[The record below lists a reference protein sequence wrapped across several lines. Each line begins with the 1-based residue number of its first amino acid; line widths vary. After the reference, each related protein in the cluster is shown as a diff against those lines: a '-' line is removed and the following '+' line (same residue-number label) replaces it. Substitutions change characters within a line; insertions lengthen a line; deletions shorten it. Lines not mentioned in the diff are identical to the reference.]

1 MIKSSKPRK
10 QRKFLYSAPLHL
22 RQKLV
27 SAHLSKELRAQM
39 KKRSL
44 PLRKGDEVKIMR
56 GSFRGKTGK
65 VLDVNL
71 KKLKIYIEGVVHKK
85 ADGKE
90 AKIPFHPSNLMIMKA
105 DLSDKKRQKI
115 VERAQSIRLQH
126 KTAPE

>member
-10 QRKFLYSAPLHL
+10 QRKFLYSAPLHV

-27 SAHLSKELRAQM
+27 SAHLSEELRLQL

-65 VLDVNL
+65 VAEVNL
-71 KKLKIYIEGVVHKK
+71 KKLKVYIEGITRKK
-85 ADGKE
+85 AGGKE
-90 AKIPFHPSNLMIMKA
+90 AKIPFHPSNLIIIKA
-105 DLSDKKRQKI
+105 ELSDKKRQKI

-126 KTAPE
+126 KTA